1 MKRSYLMCAA
11 LAAIALSSAMG
22 AVAAVKPVD
31 PGGAQARTALAV
43 VTPYSQEATQ
53 TAAAAPSKVVQS
65 GEAFALFTTPLAS
78 KPAHGGYPGHVITH
92 TGTVRGFAL
101 RSFPLANQP
110 GYAKPAWR
118 T

>member
-1 MKRSYLMCAA
+1 MKRSYIISAA
-11 LAAIALSSAMG
+11 FAVAALSSAF
-22 AVAAVKPVD
+22 
-31 PGGAQARTALAV
+31 
-43 VTPYSQEATQ
+43 
-53 TAAAAPSKVVQS
+53 AAAATIAPDHPGWRSPAATSVVKSQETTAPAAAALS
-65 GEAFALFTTPLAS
+65 GHEVVAGALFTAPLAS

-92 TGTVRGFAL
+92 TGTVRGYAL